1 MSGATQDTSNNEIM
15 ENEEEYYKKWLYRNN
30 DDIKKYYNGIRIRV
44 RIFGIMEVVTCIVGL
59 ILSGY
64 AVYIHGSQKIAAL
77 VVAAV
82 IILAILC
89 ITSNEYR
96 QMQQELSIVYDK
108 ILINDK
114 YIISLKTAEKM
125 QDNAEKKELYKK
137 IVESILKDVRDLYE
151 EQNEK

>member
-1 MSGATQDTSNNEIM
+1 M

>member
-82 IILAILC
+82 VIVAILC